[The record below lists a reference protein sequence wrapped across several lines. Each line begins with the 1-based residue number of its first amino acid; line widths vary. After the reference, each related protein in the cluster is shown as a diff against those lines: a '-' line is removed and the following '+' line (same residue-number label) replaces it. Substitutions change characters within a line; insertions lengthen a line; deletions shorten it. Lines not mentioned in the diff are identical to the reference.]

1 MAANDG
7 PLFCARCALEL
18 VPGRGNFFLVKI
30 EAVAD
35 PGPMLLSGEE
45 LASDPREAIDEL
57 IHQMKDLS
65 QQEMMDQ
72 VYRRLMICLCPPCYR
87 QWIEDPA
94 G

>member
-18 VPGRGNFFLVKI
+18 MPGQGNFFLVKI

-35 PGPMLLSGEE
+35 PGPMLLSEEE
-45 LASDPREAIDEL
+45 LASDRREAIDEL

-72 VYRRLMICLCPPCYR
+72 VYRRLMICLCTRCYR